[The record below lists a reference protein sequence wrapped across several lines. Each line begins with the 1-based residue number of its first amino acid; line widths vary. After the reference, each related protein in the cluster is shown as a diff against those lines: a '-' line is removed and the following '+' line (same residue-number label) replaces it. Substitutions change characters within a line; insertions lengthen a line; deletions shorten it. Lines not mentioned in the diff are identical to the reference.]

1 MSDTLENGLYHPEF
15 RSNLKSIGRGRA
27 SPNRQRGF
35 RTGSP
40 NDVVAHAAA
49 HGLGHVWPWLVF
61 LGACVAALMIYVEGR
76 RQRGQGPAWVLCYG
90 ASQRYR
96 IILARRKVDAAPAF
110 DSTRR
115 TGWSAHVL
123 SAYVHLQPVSQR
135 LCGM

>member
-61 LGACVAALMIYVEGR
+61 LGACVAALMIYVEWR
-76 RQRGQGPAWVLCYG
+76 WQRGRDLPGFCAMAPPKG
-90 ASQRYR
+90 TASYWRAGKWTPHLHLTA
-96 IILARRKVDAAPAF
+96 LAELA
-110 DSTRR
+110 
-115 TGWSAHVL
+115 G
-123 SAYVHLQPVSQR
+123 VHMS
-135 LCGM
+135 